1 MYFYG
6 VIPVNVLRE
15 NVIPATGQES
25 PSRRDW
31 VGMKFLKNLT
41 VCASCA
47 SLVLLVQSCGDDTTL
62 SPVYALSSSAQ
73 ESSSNMPKSS
83 SQDLSSS
90 FADSESSSSLVGL
103 SSSSQDVGGF
113 SSSETSLSAGTEL
126 PAGTESSSFVAM
138 SSAEKPTSSESSQNS
153 SSSSNAVQSSS
164 SVKSSASVSSSS
176 ETPSS
181 SSALPIKIDFF
192 NGADI
197 SEVQEYER
205 RNAKFFDVD
214 GKESD
219 IFTILKNHGFNSI
232 RLRTFVSPKAKY
244 GYAANGCG
252 HDAEAYGDKD
262 HVVAYAKKAKA
273 AGMGLLV
280 DIHYSDVWA
289 DPGKQIIPERWRG
302 VNNAN
307 AMADSVYAYTK
318 DLMNALKDAGATPD
332 MVQIG
337 NETTPGILIH
347 KPNSKTDCWGNGVDK
362 AATSVNGDMGTAAG
376 KANAAKYFNAGIK
389 AVKEVSPTTKT
400 VLHIERIRQANTVT
414 WWMGVVFDDYKI
426 PADVMGFS
434 AYTAY
439 GDGGPDNWMNLFN
452 TVTTKYSK
460 LEFIVA
466 EYNGGDKDNHYNFD
480 KSRQKTRENVKKLN
494 RWIGTF
500 FWEPTIGG
508 AWGPAL
514 FDKRGNDYYANSKAF
529 EEFF

>member
-1 MYFYG
+1 MNF
-6 VIPVNVLRE
+6 
-15 NVIPATGQES
+15 
-25 PSRRDW
+25 
-31 VGMKFLKNLT
+31 FKNLT
-41 VCASCA
+41 MCVSCA
-47 SLVLLVQSCGDDTTL
+47 SVALLMQSCGDDTAS
-62 SPVYALSSSAQ
+62 SPVYALSSSSAQESLESSSAQ
-73 ESSSNMPKSS
+73 ESSSSVEN
-83 SQDLSSS
+83 
-90 FADSESSSSLVGL
+90 L
-103 SSSSQDVGGF
+103 SSSSQDGDS
-113 SSSETSLSAGTEL
+113 SSSETSLSAGTE
-126 PAGTESSSFVAM
+126 SSSSVAT
-138 SSAEKPTSSESSQNS
+138 SSEIEPTSSETSQNS
-153 SSSSNAVQSSS
+153 SSSEAQSSAAESSSSSNASQPSSAIESSSSQAPSSS
-164 SVKSSASVSSSS
+164 SVQ
-176 ETPSS
+176 
-181 SSALPIKIDFF
+181 PIKIDFY

-205 RNAKFFDVD
+205 NNTKFYDVD

-244 GYAANGCG
+244 GYAASGCG
-252 HDAEAYGDKD
+252 HDSEAYGDKD
-262 HVVAYAKKAKA
+262 HVVAFAKKVKA

-318 DLMNALKDAGATPD
+318 DLMLALKNAGATPD
-332 MVQIG
+332 MVQVG

-400 VLHIERIRQANTVT
+400 VLHIERIRQAETVK
-414 WWMGVVFDDYKI
+414 WWMGVIFDDYKI

-439 GDGGPDNWMNLFN
+439 GDGTPDKWSNLFN
-452 TVTTKYSK
+452 TITTKYSN

-466 EYNGGDKDNHYNFD
+466 EYNGGDSDNHYNFD
-480 KSRQKTRENVKKLN
+480 KSRQKTRESVRKMN

-508 AWGPAL
+508 AWGAGL
-514 FDKRGNDYYANSKAF
+514 FDWRGKDLYANAKAF

>member
-1 MYFYG
+1 
-6 VIPVNVLRE
+6 
-15 NVIPATGQES
+15 
-25 PSRRDW
+25 
-31 VGMKFLKNLT
+31 MKFFKNLASC
-41 VCASCA
+41 VSCA
-47 SLVLLVQSCGDDTTL
+47 SLALFMQSCGDDSAS
-62 SPVYALSSSAQ
+62 SPIVESNLSSVLESPESSAQAVPNSFAGVQ
-73 ESSSNMPKSS
+73 ESSSSL
-83 SQDLSSS
+83 DLSSANISSSSS
-90 FADSESSSSLVGL
+90 FTEALSSCHSGSDSESSSSFVENL
-103 SSSSQDVGGF
+103 SSSV
-113 SSSETSLSAGTEL
+113 
-126 PAGTESSSFVAM
+126 V
-138 SSAEKPTSSESSQNS
+138 PTSSESSPNS
-153 SSSSNAVQSSS
+153 SSEAQSSS
-164 SVKSSASVSSSS
+164 VESSSS

-181 SSALPIKIDFF
+181 SSAQPVKIDFF

-205 RNAKFFDVD
+205 LKTKFYDVD

-244 GYAANGCG
+244 GYAASGCD
-252 HDAEAYGDKD
+252 HDSEAYGDKD
-262 HVVAYAKKAKA
+262 HVVAYAKKVKA

-307 AMADSVYAYTK
+307 AMADSIYAYTK
-318 DLMNALKDAGATPD
+318 DLMLALKNAGATPD

-347 KPNSKTDCWGNGVDK
+347 KPNNKTDCWGNGVDK

-400 VLHIERIRQANTVT
+400 VLHIERIRQAETVK
-414 WWMGVVFDDYKI
+414 WWMGVIFDDYKI

-439 GDGGPDNWMNLFN
+439 GDGAPDNWKNLFN
-452 TVTTKYSK
+452 SLTSKYSN

-466 EYNGGDKDNHYNFD
+466 EYNGGDSDNHYKFD
-480 KSRQKTRENVKKLN
+480 GSRKKTREMVQGMK

-508 AWGPAL
+508 AWGPGL
-514 FDKRGNDYYANSKAF
+514 FDWKGNDVYANAKAF

>member
-1 MYFYG
+1 M
-6 VIPVNVLRE
+6 
-15 NVIPATGQES
+15 
-25 PSRRDW
+25 
-31 VGMKFLKNLT
+31 
-41 VCASCA
+41 CASCA
-47 SLVLLVQSCGDDTTL
+47 SLVLLVQSCGDDTTS
-62 SPVYALSSSAQ
+62 SPVYALSSSVQ
-73 ESSSNMPKSS
+73 ESSSDMSESS

-90 FADSESSSSLVGL
+90 FVDSESSSSLVEL

-113 SSSETSLSAGTEL
+113 SSSESSLSAGTE
-126 PAGTESSSFVAM
+126 SSSSVAM

-164 SVKSSASVSSSS
+164 SVKSSSSKQISSSS
-176 ETPSS
+176 RHSGPDPESS
-181 SSALPIKIDFF
+181 SSAQPIKIDFY

-244 GYAANGCG
+244 GYAASGCG
-252 HDAEAYGDKD
+252 HDAEAYGDKE
-262 HVVAYAKKAKA
+262 HVVAYAKKVKA

-389 AVKEVSPTTKT
+389 AVKEVSPSTKT

-439 GDGGPDNWMNLFN
+439 GDGAPDNWKSLFN
-452 TVTTKYSK
+452 TVTSKYSK

-466 EYNGGDKDNHYNFD
+466 EYNGGDKDNHYKFD
-480 KSRQKTRENVKKLN
+480 NSRQKTREMVRGMN
-494 RWIGTF
+494 RWIGSF

-514 FDKRGNDYYANSKAF
+514 FDKRGNDYYANKDAF
-529 EEFF
+529 KEFF

>member
-1 MYFYG
+1 
-6 VIPVNVLRE
+6 
-15 NVIPATGQES
+15 
-25 PSRRDW
+25 
-31 VGMKFLKNLT
+31 MKFLKNLAAC
-41 VCASCA
+41 VFCASVA
-47 SLVLLVQSCGDDTTL
+47 LLMQSCGDDTAS
-62 SPVYALSSSAQ
+62 SPVYALSSSSAQESLESSSSVPESSAQ
-73 ESSSNMPKSS
+73 ESSSSVEN
-83 SQDLSSS
+83 LSSS
-90 FADSESSSSLVGL
+90 G
-103 SSSSQDVGGF
+103 QDVGGS
-113 SSSETSLSAGTEL
+113 SSSETSLSAGI
-126 PAGTESSSFVAM
+126 ESSSSVAT
-138 SSAEKPTSSESSQNS
+138 SSTVEPTSSETLQNS
-153 SSSSNAVQSSS
+153 SSSEAQSSVAESSS
-164 SVKSSASVSSSS
+164 SNASQPSSAIESSSSQAISSS

-181 SSALPIKIDFF
+181 SSAQPIKIDFY

-205 RNAKFFDVD
+205 NNTKFYDVD

-244 GYAANGCG
+244 GYAASGCG
-252 HDAEAYGDKD
+252 HDSEAYGDKD
-262 HVVAYAKKAKA
+262 HVVAFAKKVKA

-289 DPGKQIIPERWRG
+289 DPGKQIIPERWRN

-318 DLMNALKDAGATPD
+318 DLMIALKNAGATPD
-332 MVQIG
+332 MVQVG

-400 VLHIERIRQANTVT
+400 VLHIERIRQAETVK
-414 WWMGVVFDDYKI
+414 WWMGVIFDDYKI

-439 GDGGPDNWMNLFN
+439 GDGTPDKWSNLFN
-452 TVTTKYSK
+452 TITTKYSK

-466 EYNGGDKDNHYNFD
+466 EYNGGDSDNHYMTN
-480 KSRQKTRENVKKLN
+480 
-494 RWIGTF
+494 
-500 FWEPTIGG
+500 
-508 AWGPAL
+508 PA
-514 FDKRGNDYYANSKAF
+514 KRLVNPSAK
-529 EEFF
+529 

>member
-1 MYFYG
+1 MNF
-6 VIPVNVLRE
+6 E
-15 NVIPATGQES
+15 
-25 PSRRDW
+25 
-31 VGMKFLKNLT
+31 K
-41 VCASCA
+41 
-47 SLVLLVQSCGDDTTL
+47 SLVLGLVCVSFAIFSQGCGDDPISSPLANSQSFGVEQSSSSSL
-62 SPVYALSSSAQ
+62 SSGAAHGSGIESSVSSVELSSSSKVV
-73 ESSSNMPKSS
+73 EPVETSS
-83 SQDLSSS
+83 SSS
-90 FADSESSSSLVGL
+90 FADS
-103 SSSSQDVGGF
+103 
-113 SSSETSLSAGTEL
+113 
-126 PAGTESSSFVAM
+126 
-138 SSAEKPTSSESSQNS
+138 SSANI
-153 SSSSNAVQSSS
+153 
-164 SVKSSASVSSSS
+164 SVSSSS
-176 ETPSS
+176 YQSGLDSLLSSSSSVPQRDVDGSSSSKAVEPVESSSSTKSSSSRHSGSNPESS
-181 SSALPIKIDFF
+181 SSAQPIKIDFY

-205 RNAKFFDVD
+205 SNTKFYDVD

-244 GYAANGCG
+244 GYAASGCG
-252 HDAEAYGDKD
+252 HDSEAYGDKE
-262 HVVAYAKKAKA
+262 HVVAYAKKVKA

-318 DLMNALKDAGATPD
+318 DLMLALKNAGATPD
-332 MVQIG
+332 MVQVG

-400 VLHIERIRQANTVT
+400 VLHIERIRQASTVN
-414 WWMGVVFDDYKI
+414 WWMGVVFDEYKI

-439 GDGGPDNWMNLFN
+439 GDGTPDNWKSLFN
-452 TVTTKYSK
+452 SLTSKYSK

-466 EYNGGDKDNHYNFD
+466 EYNGGDSDNHYKFD
-480 KSRQKTRENVKKLN
+480 GSRKKTREMISGMN

-508 AWGPAL
+508 AWGAGL
-514 FDKRGNDYYANSKAF
+514 FDWKGKDLYANAKAF
-529 EEFF
+529 EEFY